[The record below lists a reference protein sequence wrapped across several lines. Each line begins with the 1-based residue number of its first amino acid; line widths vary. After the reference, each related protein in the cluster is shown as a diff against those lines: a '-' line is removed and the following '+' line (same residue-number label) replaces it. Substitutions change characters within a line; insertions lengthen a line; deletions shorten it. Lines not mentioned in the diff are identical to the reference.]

1 MRRGSMILTIV
12 GILLA
17 VTTAVIAYVALVRR
31 PAAPP
36 AVATPTPEK
45 MVEAVIALQ
54 DIPAYTDIPADA
66 VGTQEIAQ
74 SKLTNH
80 LLAPEAVIGRRASRT
95 ILRGSFIMSDWIV
108 DPETVVLEGRNASL
122 NITPDREGRPR
133 VAMAFETTELGGVA
147 GAIQNGDFV
156 DILISYDL
164 VDTEQELPE
173 PEEPALEACAPEC
186 PERRPVLAAQLVLQD
201 VEVYRVGAWLL
212 PTPVPT
218 PEEGEE
224 VEGEPQP
231 EPIRS
236 RILTL
241 LLTQQ
246 DALVLKFA
254 RESGAAIDLVLRGI
268 DDHETVRTETVSL
281 QYVMTRF
288 DITLPP
294 EPWRYV
300 VQQPGAESPAGE

>member
-31 PAAPP
+31 PAPQP
-36 AVATPTPEK
+36 IGATPTPET
-45 MVEAVIALQ
+45 MVAAVIALQ

-74 SKLTNH
+74 SRLTNH
-80 LLAPEAVIGRRASRT
+80 LLAPDAVVGRRAART

-108 DPETVVLEGRNASL
+108 DPQTVVQEGRNASL
-122 NITPDREGRPR
+122 NVTPDREGRPR
-133 VAMAFETTELGGVA
+133 VALAFETTELGGVA

-156 DILISYDL
+156 DILISYRL
-164 VDTEQELPE
+164 VDTEQELEPPE
-173 PEEPALEACAPEC
+173 AAASEICPPEC
-186 PERRPVLAAQLVLQD
+186 PARTEVLVAQLLLQD

-212 PTPVPT
+212 ATPT
-218 PEEGEE
+218 PEPEGELP
-224 VEGEPQP
+224 EGEPQP
-231 EPIRS
+231 QPVRS
-236 RILTL
+236 PTLTL

-254 RESGAAIDLVLRGI
+254 RESGATIDLVLRGI
-268 DDHETVRTETVSL
+268 DDHQAVRTETVSL
-281 QYVMTRF
+281 PYVMARF
-288 DITLPP
+288 EITMPP
-294 EPWRYV
+294 EPWRYI
-300 VQQPGAESPAGE
+300 VQPTAQ

>member
-1 MRRGSMILTIV
+1 MRRSSTILTIV

-31 PAAPP
+31 PPSQPP
-36 AVATPTPEK
+36 TATPTPEK
-45 MVEAVIALQ
+45 MVLAVMALQ
-54 DIPAYTDIPADA
+54 DIPAYSDIPADA

-80 LLAPEAVIGRRASRT
+80 LLAPDAVVGRRAART

-108 DPETVVLEGRNASL
+108 DPQAVVQEGKNASL

-156 DILISYDL
+156 DILISYHLLDM
-164 VDTEQELPE
+164 EQELEE
-173 PEEPALEACAPEC
+173 PEAAASESCPPEC
-186 PERRPVLAAQLVLQD
+186 PTRADVLAAQLLLQD

-212 PTPVPT
+212 PTPTPVP
-218 PEEGEE
+218 
-224 VEGEPQP
+224 EGEPTEEAPAEELQP
-231 EPIRS
+231 APVRS
-236 RILTL
+236 RTLTL

-254 RESGAAIDLVLRGI
+254 RESGASIDLVLRGMA
-268 DDHETVRTETVSL
+268 DHQAVRTETVSL

-288 DITLPP
+288 EITVSP

-300 VQQPGAESPAGE
+300 VQALAE

>member
-1 MRRGSMILTIV
+1 MRRGSTILTIV
-12 GILLA
+12 GVLLA
-17 VTTAVIAYVALVRR
+17 LTTAAIAYVALIRR

-36 AVATPTPEK
+36 PSPTPTPEK
-45 MVEAVIALQ
+45 MTEAVVALQ
-54 DIPAYTDIPADA
+54 DIPAYTDIPAEA
-66 VGTQEIAQ
+66 VGMREIAQ

-108 DPETVVLEGRNASL
+108 DPEAVVREGKNASL
-122 NITPDREGRPR
+122 NITPDAEGRPR

-156 DILISYDL
+156 DILISYKL
-164 VDTEQELPE
+164 VDTELELPE
-173 PEEPALEACAPEC
+173 PKTPAVEGCPVDCPQPE
-186 PERRPVLAAQLVLQD
+186 VLLAQLLLQD
-201 VEVYRVGAWLL
+201 VEVYRVGAWLI
-212 PTPVPT
+212 PTPT
-218 PEEGEE
+218 PPAEGEE
-224 VEGEPQP
+224 AAAPEEAPAA

-236 RILTL
+236 KTLTL

-254 RESGAAIDLVLRGI
+254 RESGASIDLVLRGL
-268 DDHETVRTETVSL
+268 DDHAKVRTETVSL

-288 DITLPP
+288 EITMPP
-294 EPWRYV
+294 EPWRFV
-300 VQQPGAESPAGE
+300 VRTAPTE

>member
-1 MRRGSMILTIV
+1 MRRSSTILTIV

-17 VTTAVIAYVALVRR
+17 VTTAAIAYVALVRR
-31 PAAPP
+31 PAPQPP
-36 AVATPTPEK
+36 AATPTPEK
-45 MVEAVIALQ
+45 MVLAVIALQ

-74 SKLTNH
+74 SRLTNH
-80 LLAPEAVIGRRASRT
+80 LLAPDAVVGLRAART

-108 DPETVVLEGRNASL
+108 DPGTVVQEGKNASL
-122 NITPDREGRPR
+122 NVTPDREGRPR

-156 DILISYDL
+156 DILISYHL
-164 VDTEQELPE
+164 VDTEQELETPE
-173 PEEPALEACAPEC
+173 APASESCPPEC
-186 PERRPVLAAQLVLQD
+186 PTRTDVLVAQLLLQD

-212 PTPVPT
+212 PTPT
-218 PEEGEE
+218 PEPEAAAEGEAE
-224 VEGEPQP
+224 PEGEPQP
-231 EPIRS
+231 EPVRS
-236 RILTL
+236 PTLTL

-254 RESGAAIDLVLRGI
+254 RESGASVDLVLRGI
-268 DDHETVRTETVSL
+268 DDHQAVRTETVTL

-288 DITLPP
+288 EIIMSP

-300 VQQPGAESPAGE
+300 VQSVAE

>member
-12 GILLA
+12 GVLLA

-31 PAAPP
+31 PAPQPP
-36 AVATPTPEK
+36 AATPTPEI

-74 SKLTNH
+74 SKLTSH
-80 LLAPEAVIGRRASRT
+80 LLAPDAVIGRRAGRT
-95 ILRGSFIMSDWIV
+95 IMRGSFIMSDWIV
-108 DPETVVLEGRNASL
+108 DPEAVVREGKNASL

-147 GAIQNGDFV
+147 GAIQNGDSV
-156 DILISYDL
+156 DILISYHL
-164 VDTEQELPE
+164 MDTEQELPE
-173 PEEPALEACAPEC
+173 PEEPALEACPPEC
-186 PERRPVLAAQLVLQD
+186 PQRRDVLAAQLLLQD

-212 PTPVPT
+212 PTPT
-218 PEEGEE
+218 PIAEGEE

-231 EPIRS
+231 EPVRS

-241 LLTQQ
+241 LLSQQ

-254 RESGAAIDLVLRGI
+254 RESGASIDLVLRGI

-288 DITLPP
+288 EITLPP
-294 EPWRYV
+294 DPWRYV
-300 VQQPGAESPAGE
+300 VQQPAAE